1 MQQNLPSNPP
11 WDEWQAR
18 TGALPPDFDS
28 LPRRNALPDP
38 MHFLD
43 GRPVATEA
51 DWQERRSEIR
61 RLLEQYVLGSFPAK
75 PRIERVVPLEE
86 LRGDGFTVRNVRLEF
101 GPEGKGS
108 VRVQVTIPDGSG
120 PRPVLMHP
128 SLADTWAAMAIRRG
142 YATVGYAGND
152 AADDGAN
159 LVELYPE
166 HDFAALPR
174 RAWLAGIVIDYLET
188 LPEIDS
194 TRIALFGYSRD
205 GKMATIAAAFDE
217 RIAALIAGSTGVGGL
232 LPWRLSGERGNGEG
246 IETTTRMF
254 PTWFAPQ
261 LRFFSGREDRLPVDA
276 NLQLAHIA
284 PRAVL

>member
-1 MQQNLPSNPP
+1 
-11 WDEWQAR
+11 
-18 TGALPPDFDS
+18 
-28 LPRRNALPDP
+28 
-38 MHFLD
+38 
-43 GRPVATEA
+43 
-51 DWQERRSEIR
+51 
-61 RLLEQYVLGSFPAK
+61 
-75 PRIERVVPLEE
+75 
-86 LRGDGFTVRNVRLEF
+86 
-101 GPEGKGS
+101 
-108 VRVQVTIPDGSG
+108 
-120 PRPVLMHP
+120 
-128 SLADTWAAMAIRRG
+128 MAIRRG

-205 GKMATIAAAFDE
+205 GKMATIAAALDE

-254 PTWFAPQ
+254 PNWFAPQ

-276 NLQLAHIA
+276 NLLLALIA
-284 PRAVL
+284 PRAVLMEYGTNDEVSNVWGMEQTYRSALPLYEKAGAASRLGLLRVPGFHDGIGRGYPGAIQESCLDWLDTHRR